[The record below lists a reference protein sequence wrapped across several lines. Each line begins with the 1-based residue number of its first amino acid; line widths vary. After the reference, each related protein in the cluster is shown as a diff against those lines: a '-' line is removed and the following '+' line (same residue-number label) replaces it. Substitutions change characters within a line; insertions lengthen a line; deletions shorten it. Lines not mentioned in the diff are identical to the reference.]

1 MIFRLTL
8 ETDCQSSRQ
17 SCYMCIIK
25 SCNKQHSKG
34 NHTMF
39 TPVLNGYDVIIMIM
53 SLYFH
58 CWEYCCIAVLLSL
71 FLTKFWCCMQLNM
84 PLNFSLF
91 QHKTWEEKI
100 HTAFEEADCQTYTH
114 MCPSVPLP
122 APQQSLTPYPTPHD
136 SRPRLTLQRQGN
148 KRGRVR
154 KRNPKHHVE
163 PKWKVAFS
171 STDTSE
177 MVERMPAGFAL
188 CSLFN
193 LNTA

>member
-1 MIFRLTL
+1 
-8 ETDCQSSRQ
+8 
-17 SCYMCIIK
+17 
-25 SCNKQHSKG
+25 
-34 NHTMF
+34 
-39 TPVLNGYDVIIMIM
+39 
-53 SLYFH
+53 
-58 CWEYCCIAVLLSL
+58 
-71 FLTKFWCCMQLNM
+71 MQLNM

-136 SRPRLTLQRQGN
+136 SRPRLTLQRQG
-148 KRGRVR
+148 KKWGRVR

-177 MVERMPAGFAL
+177 MVERMPAGF
-188 CSLFN
+188 STSIPPKRGTTWTSKR
-193 LNTA
+193 NTANTSWLGQFLDVQAGLIQLMQT